1 VIRGM
6 IQRASGK
13 EALES
18 TLQQIYFD
26 ANGLP
31 QILRQGQA
39 RMGVSGEGVFG
50 MSFRGCWVMSDL
62 GVFLGLVDW
71 LRYGYDIHGPL

>member
-39 RMGVSGEGVFG
+39 RMGVRYEFPWMLGDVRPWGV
-50 MSFRGCWVMSDL
+50 
-62 GVFLGLVDW
+62 LGLVDW
-71 LRYGYDIHGPL
+71 LR

>member
-1 VIRGM
+1 MIRGM

-39 RMGVSGEGVFG
+39 RMGVRYEFPWMLGDVRPWGV
-50 MSFRGCWVMSDL
+50 
-62 GVFLGLVDW
+62 LGLVDW
-71 LRYGYDIHGPL
+71 LR

>member
-62 GVFLGLVDW
+62 GVFSGW
-71 LRYGYDIHGPL
+71 

>member
-31 QILRQGQA
+31 QGQA
-39 RMGVSGEGVFG
+39 RMGCIWGG
-50 MSFRGCWVMSDL
+50 SFRYEFPWML
-62 GVFLGLVDW
+62 GDVRPWGVLGLVDW
-71 LRYGYDIHGPL
+71 LR

>member
-13 EALES
+13 ELS
-18 TLQQIYFD
+18 SPPCSKYISM
-26 ANGLP
+26 
-31 QILRQGQA
+31 
-39 RMGVSGEGVFG
+39 RMDYLKYCVKDKHEWVFG

-62 GVFLGLVDW
+62 GVFSGW
-71 LRYGYDIHGPL
+71 